1 MKGPIAWAFQK
12 DSEFVECF
20 SYHLQ
25 KISEGGLL
33 KRLEQKIHRPEKKG
47 KEGALTLGYENMA
60 FPCFVVLMGAA
71 LALLQL
77 TEEVFKK
84 WAKDKVARRR
94 LAQQKLARHAG
105 RLHRQQLPREG
116 HLGLARVES

>member
-1 MKGPIAWAFQK
+1 MKGPLAWAFQK

-33 KRLEQKIHRPEKKG
+33 NRLERTIHKREIKG
-47 KEGALTLGYENMA
+47 KEGAITLGYENMA
-60 FPCFVVLMGAA
+60 FPCFVVLMGVG

-77 TEEVFKK
+77 MAEWFRKC
-84 WAKDKVARRR
+84 AKDKVAQRR
-94 LAQQKLARHAG
+94 LAQRKLASHSR
-105 RLHRQQLPREG
+105 RLPREG
-116 HLGLARVES
+116 HRGLAHVES